1 MRKCILSYASL
12 VHFLLIAYDNYSKSS
27 FWMPRV
33 TLALGDQ
40 DHLAL
45 KLLSLRKNK
54 KVLALLHEAVV
65 QYLEREGGYKLK
77 IQSDESYD

>member
-1 MRKCILSYASL
+1 
-12 VHFLLIAYDNYSKSS
+12 
-27 FWMPRV
+27 MPRV

-54 KVLALLHEAVV
+54 KVLTLLHEAVV
-65 QYLEREGGYKLK
+65 EYLEREGAYKLK
-77 IQSDESYD
+77 IQSDESDG